1 MRFRQSNKCG
11 RTGPTRCAS
20 ALRQPFLILIVGV
33 ALASPLTTA
42 AADRASVQALLSAI
56 SEGPGVDQEK
66 LSREIKL
73 AIELGDSALPALG
86 GRLEKANGDDE
97 YKRIGDAI
105 AYIGGS
111 SAVGILQTNA
121 LRSPSI
127 TTQSILAFAAPSD
140 PSEDLI
146 TTLVGY
152 LDAPHLG
159 DRWFPI
165 VQSAYSLGIMRV
177 RSALPALQVAA
188 DEPSSESSFASSAAQ
203 QAIAWIN
210 GPDATI
216 GFLLTSSNDDLLR
229 AIVAS
234 GLPTLDRRSLWCEQS
249 KPRRTWRKVRE
260 SWIVEPGCRRRSN
273 TPSIFLDSY
282 RSSDGTRAVISIG
295 FSLGMKDGAGYNFV
309 LHRRGDQWQ
318 VIGLQPIWVA

>member
-11 RTGPTRCAS
+11 RTSPTRCAS
-20 ALRQPFLILIVGV
+20 ALRQPSLILIVGA

-42 AADRASVQALLSAI
+42 AADRASAQALLSAI

-66 LSREIKL
+66 LGREIKL
-73 AIELGDSALPALG
+73 AVELGDSVLPALD
-86 GRLEKANGDDE
+86 GRLEKVNGEDE
-97 YKRIGDAI
+97 YRRIGYAI

-111 SAVGILQTNA
+111 SAVSSLQANA
-121 LRSPSI
+121 FRSPSV
-127 TTQSILAFAAPSD
+127 TTKALLAFSAPSA

-146 TTLVGY
+146 TTLVSY

-159 DRWFPI
+159 DSWIAI

-177 RSALPALQVAA
+177 RSALPALQAAA
-188 DEPSSESSFASSAAQ
+188 DEPPGKSSFASSAAK
-203 QAIAWIN
+203 QAISWIN
-210 GPDATI
+210 GPNAI
-216 GFLLTSSNDDLLR
+216 IKFLVSSSNDDLLR

-234 GLPTLDRRSLWCEQS
+234 GLPTLDRRSLWCEHS
-249 KPRRTWRKVRE
+249 KPRRTWRKERE

-273 TPSIFLDSY
+273 TPSIYLDAF
-282 RSSDGTRAVISIG
+282 RSSDGTRAVISVG

-318 VIGLQPIWVA
+318 VVGLQPKWVA